1 MVEQANFSEL
11 RNKIANWD
19 IEAEEMLI
27 NKMRI
32 FTNAYKS
39 EFALFTQNMQ
49 NLNSN
54 LSNAQVQNYKAISN
68 LQELS
73 MNQFIEETMEEKSES
88 VSEESEK
95 GFETN
100 PNKEV
105 FLDQSQKMK
114 AMMDISMKNLSEINA
129 KKEKNKEKIE
139 DDAVSVSSKSIAL
152 DNLKKKGLP
161 FIIGTQDFMND
172 KNIGLIDATEEEDK
186 KDGDNKSEDSGD
198 KEVENFLSDNKIGKL
213 NRQLSNNQKAE
224 EIKNDFDF
232 EIIEKVDIPKE
243 YENNE
248 GDVKNEQKEQVI
260 ADFSGNEQPKV
271 SSTVPPPPSS
281 IPPPV
286 PVYDPNQNVD
296 NKKIEEEKNIQNE
309 IVNNNNNNNNITNNY
324 SNTSNINKSVY
335 IQPPNKFLMA
345 GLKTFEDE
353 DDEEDEDDGGLFGK
367 NKIAQSKINIQYNSP
382 FGGNQIIPQQNN
394 FGFNQNNYNNY
405 NTAVNNN
412 NINLNNNFNYNNN
425 TIQQN
430 KLDNIFGEGEG
441 NEVDQKVKDEND
453 LNNQFGEEQKVYSDI
468 KENNENNEVKQN
480 VIEKIPSQQI
490 NKNKIL
496 NGLFSSPEEEKN
508 NNEIIKPV
516 SAEIQQNK
524 KVLETKK
531 KMTLFFQDD
540 DE

>member
-11 RNKIANWD
+11 RNKISNWN

-286 PVYDPNQNVD
+286 PVYDPNQNVN

-309 IVNNNNNNNNITNNY
+309 IVYNNNNNNNITNNY

-345 GLKTFEDE
+345 GLKNFDDE
-353 DDEEDEDDGGLFGK
+353 DEEDEDDGGLFGK

-394 FGFNQNNYNNY
+394 IGFNQNNYNNY
-405 NTAVNNN
+405 NSALNNN

>member
-309 IVNNNNNNNNITNNY
+309 IVYNNNNNNNITNNY

-345 GLKTFEDE
+345 GLKNFDDE
-353 DDEEDEDDGGLFGK
+353 DEEDEDDDGLFGK

-394 FGFNQNNYNNY
+394 IGFNQNNYNNY
-405 NTAVNNN
+405 NSALNNN

-496 NGLFSSPEEEKN
+496 NGLFSTPEEEKN